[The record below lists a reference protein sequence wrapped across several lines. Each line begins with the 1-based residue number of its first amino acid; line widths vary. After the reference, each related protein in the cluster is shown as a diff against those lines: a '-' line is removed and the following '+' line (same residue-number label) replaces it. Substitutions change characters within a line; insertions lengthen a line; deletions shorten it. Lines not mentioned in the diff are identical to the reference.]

1 MEITKSFS
9 ELLELG
15 CFHLLFS
22 TGRRIGLSPITRV
35 VAGSSPAS
43 GSRCRGSSV
52 VEHVFPVR
60 LLSVVL
66 NSRFDLNNLHF
77 EIDEPDHALSHGL
90 DCRQFGAFFGQTGA
104 RHGDVGE
111 CRAGY

>member
-9 ELLELG
+9 ELLELS

-22 TGRRIGLSPITRV
+22 TGRRIGLSPIKRV

-111 CRAGY
+111 CRAGH